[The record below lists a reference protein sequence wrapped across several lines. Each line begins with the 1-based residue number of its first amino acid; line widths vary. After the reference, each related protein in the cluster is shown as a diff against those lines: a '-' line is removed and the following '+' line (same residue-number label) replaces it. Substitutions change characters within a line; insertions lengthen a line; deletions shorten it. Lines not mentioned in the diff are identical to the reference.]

1 MKSMSLDRRAFIGT
15 SGLLV
20 VAVAFPDGAGAAA
33 GAASGPAAAVTVR
46 PQIVISPSG
55 DVKLWSPTSE
65 MGQGTHT
72 AHAAIIADELGLDIA
87 RVTIET
93 AEPADAFRRAGPGG
107 APGSM
112 ASGGSMGV
120 RFWAAPNML

>member
-1 MKSMSLDRRAFIGT
+1 MRNMSLDRRAFIGT

-20 VAVAFPDGAGAAA
+20 VAVAFPDGAGAAV
-33 GAASGPAAAVTVR
+33 AAATAPAAAVTVR

-72 AHAAIIADELGLDIA
+72 AHAAIIADELGLDFA
-87 RVTIET
+87 RVDMEVGK
-93 AEPADAFRRAGPGG
+93 AGEY
-107 APGSM
+107 
-112 ASGGSMGV
+112 
-120 RFWAAPNML
+120 

>member
-1 MKSMSLDRRAFIGT
+1 MRNMSLDRRAFIGT

-20 VAVAFPDGAGAAA
+20 VAVAFPDGAGAAV
-33 GAASGPAAAVTVR
+33 AAATAPAAAVTVR

-72 AHAAIIADELGLDIA
+72 AHAPGRQRDQSRQTASATVKSVTSVIIGYH
-87 RVTIET
+87 T
-93 AEPADAFRRAGPGG
+93 
-107 APGSM
+107 
-112 ASGGSMGV
+112 
-120 RFWAAPNML
+120 